1 MRKILAVT
9 TVTAMLT
16 GLATALAVNP
26 AHAAVHKNSGAYSAS
41 FVDGAGALTDDFGEQ
56 AGELGNS
63 LCYGCGNSSGTDIV
77 VLWQSIL
84 AAEDL
89 LTLGQIDGDFG
100 PATRDATKAWQTRYK
115 LAADGMVGD
124 ATWSKA
130 DDRLRWLSSSR
141 VSYAGSYESGAV
153 VLHRGDP
160 NLSQDDGAYMLVEVY
175 RYSGVKSVGGS
186 RIEFN
191 SMTTL

>member
-1 MRKILAVT
+1 MRKILAAAAV
-9 TVTAMLT
+9 LS
-16 GLATALAVNP
+16 GLATALAVTP
-26 AHAAVHKNSGAYSAS
+26 AQAAVSKNSGAYSSS

-63 LCYGCGNSSGTDIV
+63 LCYGCGNSSNTDIV

-84 AAEDL
+84 AAEDF
-89 LTLGQIDGDFG
+89 LTLSEIDGQFG
-100 PATRDATKAWQTRYK
+100 PGSRDATKAWQRRYG
-115 LAADGMVGD
+115 LTADGMVGD

-141 VSYAGSYESGAV
+141 VSYAASYQSGAV
-153 VLHRGDP
+153 TFHRGDP
-160 NLSQDDGAYMLVEVY
+160 DIAQDSGAYKVAEVY
-175 RYSGVKSVGGS
+175 RYDHVKSMGGQ

-191 SMTTL
+191 SLTIL

>member
-1 MRKILAVT
+1 
-9 TVTAMLT
+9 MLT
-16 GLATALAVNP
+16 GLATALAVDS
-26 AHAAVHKNSGAYSAS
+26 AHAAVHKNSGAYSTS

-84 AAEDL
+84 ASEEF

-100 PATRDATKAWQTRYK
+100 PATRDATKAWQTRYG
-115 LAADGMVGD
+115 LSADGMVGD

-130 DDRLRWLSSSR
+130 DDRLSWLSSSR
-141 VSYAGSYESGAV
+141 VTYTAEYGSGAV

-160 NLSQDDGAYMLVEVY
+160 NRSQDDGAYELVQVY
-175 RYSGVKSVGGS
+175 RHSGVKSVGGS